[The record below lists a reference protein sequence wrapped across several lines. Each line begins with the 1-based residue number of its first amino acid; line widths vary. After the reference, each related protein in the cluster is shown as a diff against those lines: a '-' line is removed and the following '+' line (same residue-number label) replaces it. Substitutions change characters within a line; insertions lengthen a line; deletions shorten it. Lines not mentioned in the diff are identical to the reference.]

1 MKKSLLVLFILLV
14 SMSVQAQTYYYSG
27 GRQLELSLD
36 ETQIVV
42 RLYDE
47 NTLQSTQQTITN
59 ISNSLQISCL
69 QNFGN
74 KMLIISNINQNAAV
88 FLQNLQG
95 SLTTDAEFVCFAYK
109 LGNLPWYP
117 INEIILELQPNVA
130 ISSVLQMFS
139 GEVILA
145 RTLQYD
151 TYILKVN
158 QISRLFDIA
167 NQIYTSGLVK
177 YAHPDFIAP
186 ITLNNSYN
194 NPSDPTNLPSLCSN
208 SSKLYNIS
216 PNPASEQIKIGVSEK
231 TTTVECPIL
240 PPQIKSMIDSK
251 EGITFSEVNIYNSF
265 GALVLS
271 AQTNKAKEFVIP
283 LKTLKAGLYLV
294 QISEGNLTEG
304 HQIIVE

>member
-95 SLTTDAEFVCFAYK
+95 LIADEESQAILLFRFVK
-109 LGNLPWYP
+109 
-117 INEIILELQPNVA
+117 
-130 ISSVLQMFS
+130 
-139 GEVILA
+139 
-145 RTLQYD
+145 
-151 TYILKVN
+151 
-158 QISRLFDIA
+158 
-167 NQIYTSGLVK
+167 
-177 YAHPDFIAP
+177 HP
-186 ITLNNSYN
+186 
-194 NPSDPTNLPSLCSN
+194 
-208 SSKLYNIS
+208 
-216 PNPASEQIKIGVSEK
+216 
-231 TTTVECPIL
+231 
-240 PPQIKSMIDSK
+240 
-251 EGITFSEVNIYNSF
+251 
-265 GALVLS
+265 
-271 AQTNKAKEFVIP
+271 
-283 LKTLKAGLYLV
+283 
-294 QISEGNLTEG
+294 
-304 HQIIVE
+304 